1 MKKIIGGLLT
11 AAAAVCLLTGQV
23 SAEEQSEMR
32 WGYTPDGCYYQESS
46 YNDECSFRF
55 EKGEDCRFSCQWDE
69 CRQCYAELGL
79 KLPGIIRIGDINDF
93 YISYE
98 AEMYLTGN
106 NYFGLHCKMRDLPG
120 KNVTREIYTV
130 EAWGS
135 WRPSGTLLAKEYLA
149 GREYEYYSINRINQ
163 PTVEGVRDCEQY
175 WCVRTYSAGTLYRQ
189 ANCREDIPID
199 KHLQTLQQ
207 VGVVSPDEM
216 PESAA
221 LYVECWDGTSGG
233 FLNVLKAEY
242 HIGYHLP
249 VTTAPLTTTVTTVST
264 TARKTQTTTPV
275 PKKTADADGCYFRSD
290 FENGSDRWQTRGRA
304 RLRQDTNN
312 YVDGRSSL
320 LVTGRDS
327 SESGVSFLLT
337 PYAVEPER
345 SYSVRICVMQKA
357 EEIMGISLYCDMPDI
372 NTVYLTEAWAVRG
385 QWTVLECTFPVTH
398 FIPDGN
404 EILRLHVQADSPE
417 ADFYVDAAGFWDEG
431 CMPEA
436 DLSGAVSDFVP
447 YTVQHTVSDDGL
459 ELRRHQ
465 NDAYSYVCGGG
476 GLKDLLGPYFRA
488 GFCASAGTLQDP
500 EKQALYRKHCN
511 AVSCRT
517 ELLPETVI
525 REIGENG
532 VTVSLEEAA
541 PVLQFAAENGLGFRG
556 SALVN
561 GSSMPEE
568 MLSGSRAERE
578 MRLESLIRE
587 TFAQLEADYPS
598 LDLYAYD
605 VCRNV
610 IPQENDP
617 YETDPE
623 ETDPEETDPNETG
636 QEETSAETESAWAA
650 LPEEERTAYIIAAF
664 RYARKYAP
672 VNCKLF
678 LSAENLFSEGQQE
691 AVYAL
696 VGAIRDAGDDIDG
709 IAVQAHL
716 SEQNELFGFEE
727 TLMRLSSMNLDI
739 QITELRNSSGPDE
752 YLPFEMPDALL
763 VAAAECAE
771 VITSVTFYEP
781 FCGEW
786 EGMKSECCLF
796 DRELQPEI
804 LLLNLPGSLRSV
816 SVYDVEALVNI
827 SFYPQP
833 YLIGDLDGSG
843 ETDYDDALLLLRF
856 LTEDDGGQLSEQ
868 AQMDADLN
876 WDGQITL
883 IDLCWLL
890 LEIRQNDQNSG

>member
-11 AAAAVCLLTGQV
+11 SAAAVFLLTGQV

-32 WGYTPDGCYYQESS
+32 WGYTPDGCYYQESI
-46 YNDECSFRF
+46 YNDENGFRF

-79 KLPGIIRIGDINDF
+79 KLPGIIRIGDIDAF

-98 AEMYLTGN
+98 AEMNLTGN

-135 WRPSGTLLAKEYLA
+135 WRPSGALLAKEYLA

-175 WCVRTYSAGTLYRQ
+175 WCVRTYSAVSLYRQ

-199 KHLQTLQQ
+199 KHLQMLQQ
-207 VGVVSPDEM
+207 VGAVSPDEM

-233 FLNVLKAEY
+233 FLNVLKADY
-242 HIGYHLP
+242 HIKYHPP
-249 VTTAPLTTTVTTVST
+249 VTTAPVTTAVTTTKTT
-264 TARKTQTTTPV
+264 TAQPVRTTPAVTV
-275 PKKTADADGCYFRSD
+275 PKKTADSDGCYFRSD

-320 LVTGRDS
+320 LVTNRDS

-345 SYSVRICVMQKA
+345 SYSVCICVMQKA
-357 EEIMGISLYCDMPDI
+357 EEIMEISLYCDMPDI
-372 NTVYLTEAWAVRG
+372 NTVYLTGAWAVRG

-404 EILRLHVQADSPE
+404 EILRLHVQADSPD

-476 GLKDLLGPYFRA
+476 GLKDLLGPYFRTD
-488 GFCASAGTLQDP
+488 FCASAGTLQDP

-561 GSSMPEE
+561 GSSMPAE

-610 IPQENDP
+610 IPQEPDP
-617 YETDPE
+617 YESDPY
-623 ETDPEETDPNETG
+623 ETDPNETG
-636 QEETSAETESAWAA
+636 QEKPSAETESAWAA

-678 LSAENLFSEGQQE
+678 LSAENLFSEGQPE

-716 SEQNELFGFEE
+716 SERNESFGFDE
-727 TLMRLSSMNLDI
+727 TLMRLASMNLDI
-739 QITELRNSSGPDE
+739 QITEFRNTSSPE
-752 YLPFEMPDALL
+752 ENLPFEMPDALL

-804 LLLNLPGSLRSV
+804 LLLNLPGSLRPV
-816 SVYDVEALVNI
+816 SVYDAETLVNI
-827 SFYPQP
+827 SFYPVS

-868 AQMDADLN
+868 AQLDADLN
-876 WDGQITL
+876 WDGRITL
-883 IDLCWLL
+883 IDLHWLL
-890 LEIRQNDQNSG
+890 LEIRRNDQNSG